1 MLKESSTHQL
11 SRCKLKDH
19 AQPHAPVVG
28 VLVEADPCWRRRY
41 ERTLGV
47 ADDGEL
53 VSLLEEP
60 GATLAEGD
68 LKGRGGKGRDQ
79 STRRRDKEERGRL
92 RREWWLQLVD
102 ALVDGRKRAN
112 A

>member
-60 GATLAEGD
+60 VATLAEGD
-68 LKGRGGKGRDQ
+68 LPARVVLDPLDLNPSPPHAGDLG
-79 STRRRDKEERGRL
+79 
-92 RREWWLQLVD
+92 
-102 ALVDGRKRAN
+102 
-112 A
+112 

>member
-1 MLKESSTHQL
+1 MHLRHYKSAWNREEHG
-11 SRCKLKDH
+11 R
-19 AQPHAPVVG
+19 PVVG

-60 GATLAEGD
+60 VATLAEGD
-68 LKGRGGKGRDQ
+68 LPARVVLDPLDLNPSPPHAGDLG
-79 STRRRDKEERGRL
+79 
-92 RREWWLQLVD
+92 
-102 ALVDGRKRAN
+102 
-112 A
+112 